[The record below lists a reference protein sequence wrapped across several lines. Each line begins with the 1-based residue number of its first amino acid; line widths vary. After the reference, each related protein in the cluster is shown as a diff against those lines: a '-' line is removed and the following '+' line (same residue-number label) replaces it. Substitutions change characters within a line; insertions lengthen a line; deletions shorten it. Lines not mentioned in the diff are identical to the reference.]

1 MKVLKVKLKQNQA
14 HYRKEESQKNKMTYP
29 LPPFSTVIGAI
40 HTACGFKQYHP
51 MNLSIQGRF
60 QSLYRRPYTDY
71 CFLNS
76 IMDDRG
82 ILVKFPNGNLLSS
95 GYTKVAS
102 TLKSQGNSFRKEI
115 TIDVHNQDLLNEY
128 NGIKNLGD
136 ELENFNKVR
145 ITKFKNT
152 CKFRKKNLAAKKKKL
167 DKKSDG
173 FKNLGEREKE
183 VKSLEKLV
191 LDRFKNFKEIKIAD
205 ELNNYACLV
214 TSLKYYEILTNVELV
229 IHIQCEDE
237 NDLEV
242 IRDNIY
248 NLRAIGRSEDF
259 VEVTDCEIVE
269 LVEVEERII
278 SKYSAYLD
286 LEALTNKNI
295 VLGGGSQDNAKG
307 TKYKLNKNY
316 TLENKKRVFNKKKVL
331 YTSNYN
337 TKRKGNIWIDIS
349 EYNEEK
355 YDETGIETRYIVSL
369 I

>member
-1 MKVLKVKLKQNQA
+1 MKVLKIKLKQNQA

-40 HTACGFKQYHP
+40 HAACGFKEYHP

-60 QSLYRRPYTDY
+60 QSLYKRPYTDY

-102 TLKSQGNSFRKEI
+102 TLKSQGNSFRKNI
-115 TIDVHNQDLLNEY
+115 TIDIHNQDLLDEY
-128 NGIKNLGD
+128 NVIKDLGE

-145 ITKFKNT
+145 LSKFKNI
-152 CKFRKKNLAAKKKKL
+152 CKLRKKNLTTKKKKF
-167 DKKSDG
+167 DKKSDE
-173 FKNLGEREKE
+173 FKILADREKE
-183 VKSLEKLV
+183 VKTLEKLV
-191 LDRFKNFKEIKIAD
+191 LDRFKEFKERKIIN

-229 IHIQCEDE
+229 IHIQCENE

-242 IRDNIY
+242 IKDNIF

-269 LVEVEERII
+269 LVKIEEDEEID
-278 SKYSAYLD
+278 SKYSAYLSIEDIKSEAILVDRKED
-286 LEALTNKNI
+286 LKN
-295 VLGGGSQDNAKG
+295 VRG

-316 TLENKKRVFNKKKVL
+316 ILEDKKRAFNKVKVM
-331 YTSNYN
+331 YTSKYS
-337 TKRKGNIWIDIS
+337 IDDESYLFID
-349 EYNEEK
+349 NEK
-355 YDETGIETRYIVSL
+355 LIVNL

>member
-1 MKVLKVKLKQNQA
+1 MKVLKIKLKQNQA

-40 HTACGFKQYHP
+40 HAACGFKKYHP

-60 QSLYRRPYTDY
+60 QSLYKRPYTDY

-102 TLKSQGNSFRKEI
+102 TLKSQGNSFRKNI
-115 TIDVHNQDLLNEY
+115 TIDIHNQDLLDEY
-128 NGIKNLGD
+128 NGIKDLGE
-136 ELENFNKVR
+136 ELEKFNKVR
-145 ITKFKNT
+145 LSKFKNI
-152 CKFRKKNLAAKKKKL
+152 CKLRKKNLTTKKKKF
-167 DKKSDG
+167 DKKSEE
-173 FKNLGEREKE
+173 FKFLVDREKE
-183 VKSLEKLV
+183 IKMLEKLV
-191 LDRFKNFKEIKIAD
+191 LGRFKEFKETKITN
-205 ELNNYACLV
+205 ELNNYGCLV

-229 IHIQCEDE
+229 IHIQCENE

-242 IRDNIY
+242 IRENIF

-259 VEVTDCEIVE
+259 VEITDCEIVE
-269 LVEVEERII
+269 LVKVEEDEEIN
-278 SKYSAYLD
+278 SKYSAYLSIED
-286 LEALTNKNI
+286 IKSEAILVDRKEGLKN
-295 VLGGGSQDNAKG
+295 VRG

-316 TLENKKRVFNKKKVL
+316 ILEDKKRIFNKVKVM
-331 YTSNYN
+331 YTSKYS
-337 TKRKGNIWIDIS
+337 IDDES
-349 EYNEEK
+349 YLLTDNEK
-355 YDETGIETRYIVSL
+355 LIVNL

>member
-1 MKVLKVKLKQNQA
+1 MKVLKIKLKQNQA

-40 HTACGFKQYHP
+40 HTACRFKKYHP

-60 QSLYRRPYTDY
+60 QSLYKRPYTDY

-95 GYTKVAS
+95 GHTKVAS
-102 TLKSQGNSFRKEI
+102 TLKSQGNSFRKNI
-115 TIDVHNQDLLNEY
+115 TIDIHNQGLLDEY
-128 NGIKNLGD
+128 NKIKKLGD
-136 ELENFNKVR
+136 ELDDFNKVR
-145 ITKFKNT
+145 LAKFKNI
-152 CKFRKKNLAAKKKKL
+152 CKLRKKNITAKKKKF

-173 FKNLGEREKE
+173 FKNLSERENEIKFI
-183 VKSLEKLV
+183 EKFV
-191 LDRFKNFKEIKIAD
+191 LDKFKEFKEKKITN

-214 TSLKYYEILTNVELV
+214 TSLKYYEVLTNVELV
-229 IHIQCEDE
+229 IHVQCEDE
-237 NDLEV
+237 NDLEI
-242 IRDNIY
+242 IRENIF

-286 LEALTNKNI
+286 LEALTNKKI
-295 VLGGGSQDNAKG
+295 VLGGGSQDNARG

-316 TLENKKRVFNKKKVL
+316 TLKNKKRIFNKKKVL

-349 EYNEEK
+349 EYNEDK

>member
-1 MKVLKVKLKQNQA
+1 MKVLKIKLKQNQA

-40 HTACGFKQYHP
+40 HTACGFKKYHP

-60 QSLYRRPYTDY
+60 QSLYKRPYTDY

-102 TLKSQGNSFRKEI
+102 TLKSQGNSFRKNI
-115 TIDVHNQDLLNEY
+115 TIDIHEQDLLDEY
-128 NGIKNLGD
+128 NGIKDLGE
-136 ELENFNKVR
+136 ELENFNKIR
-145 ITKFKNT
+145 ITKFKNI
-152 CKFRKKNLAAKKKKL
+152 CKLRKKNLAAKKKKL

-173 FKNLGEREKE
+173 FKNLGDREKE

-191 LDRFKNFKEIKIAD
+191 LDRFKEFKETKIAN

-214 TSLKYYEILTNVELV
+214 TSLKYYEILTNVELI

-269 LVEVEERII
+269 LVKVEDNEEIDSR
-278 SKYSAYLD
+278 YSAYLSIEDIKKEGIFVDRKQD
-286 LEALTNKNI
+286 LVN
-295 VLGGGSQDNAKG
+295 VRG

-316 TLENKKRVFNKKKVL
+316 ILENKKRIFNKVKVM
-331 YTSNYN
+331 YTSRYS
-337 TKRKGNIWIDIS
+337 IDDESYLFID
-349 EYNEEK
+349 NEK
-355 YDETGIETRYIVSL
+355 LIVNL